1 MQLLALALFDS
12 SFDSGAS
19 MESILQWENAM
30 RGMESV
36 LPLLRDAAMVVVFCW
51 VAVLLPMSIFRT
63 MHPLIARSLR
73 LSSLL
78 VGGVC
83 WWQAV
88 IVTYRLM
95 GSIAVV
101 TGMMFAGLGVIPLA
115 LLETAAKQDWFVF
128 GDLLATAALTIL
140 ARVIAR
146 GISQRNARK
155 KAGARDLRNYAHE

>member
-1 MQLLALALFDS
+1 MHLFALALFDS
-12 SFDSGAS
+12 SFDSGSS
-19 MESILQWENAM
+19 MERILQWENAIH
-30 RGMESV
+30 GMESV
-36 LPLLRDAAMVVVFCW
+36 FPVLRDAAMVIVFCW
-51 VAVLLPMSIFRT
+51 VAVLLPMSIFRM

-95 GSIAVV
+95 GSLAVV
-101 TGMMFAGLGVIPLA
+101 TGMLFAGVGVIPLA

-128 GDLLATAALTIL
+128 GDLLATAGLTVL

-146 GISQRNARK
+146 GISHRDARK
-155 KAGARDLRNYAHE
+155 KAGARDMRFYAHE